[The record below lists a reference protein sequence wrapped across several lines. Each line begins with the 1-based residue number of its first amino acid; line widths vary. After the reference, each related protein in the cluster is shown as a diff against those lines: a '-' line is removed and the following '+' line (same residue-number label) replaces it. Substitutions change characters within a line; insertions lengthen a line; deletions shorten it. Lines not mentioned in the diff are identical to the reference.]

1 MNFAF
6 DDETEAFRQYLKDFA
21 KTQLAPHYQ
30 ADDRNGAFHDGL
42 QKQMAELGVFG
53 LLIPEEYGGQGASY
67 IASGVACEEIAY
79 GDLNAG
85 WLLTNALLLS
95 DILVTNCNDEQKKR
109 WLPPIASGEQI
120 PAIALTE
127 PGHGTDASAL
137 EMRAER
143 DGNGWR
149 LTGEKASIS
158 WGMNAEYALVF
169 ARTGG
174 PGAKGI
180 SGFYVPLT
188 AKEVSRSAYRDVGG
202 KPIGRA
208 SIHFDGLF
216 VPDEDLVGGEGRGFT
231 SVMQGFDYSRG
242 LIALLCIGSGQASID
257 EAFEYAKIRQAF
269 GQPIGKFQGLSF
281 PLVEYA
287 TYLRGAR
294 LLSYEVLWRRDNGL
308 PLTTEGAM
316 VKWWAPR
323 LGVDAAHQAL
333 LTFGQ
338 LGYSED
344 FPHQQRMRD
353 IMGMEIG
360 DGTAQVSKLVVARQL
375 LGRVAAP

>member
-1 MNFAF
+1 
-6 DDETEAFRQYLKDFA
+6 
-21 KTQLAPHYQ
+21 
-30 ADDRNGAFHDGL
+30 
-42 QKQMAELGVFG
+42 
-53 LLIPEEYGGQGASY
+53 
-67 IASGVACEEIAY
+67 
-79 GDLNAG
+79 
-85 WLLTNALLLS
+85 
-95 DILVTNCNDEQKKR
+95 
-109 WLPPIASGEQI
+109 
-120 PAIALTE
+120 
-127 PGHGTDASAL
+127 
-137 EMRAER
+137 
-143 DGNGWR
+143 
-149 LTGEKASIS
+149 
-158 WGMNAEYALVF
+158 MNAEYALVF

-216 VPDEDLVGGEGRGFT
+216 VPEEDLVGGEGRGFT

-294 LLSYEVLWRRDNGL
+294 LLSYEVLWRRDSGL